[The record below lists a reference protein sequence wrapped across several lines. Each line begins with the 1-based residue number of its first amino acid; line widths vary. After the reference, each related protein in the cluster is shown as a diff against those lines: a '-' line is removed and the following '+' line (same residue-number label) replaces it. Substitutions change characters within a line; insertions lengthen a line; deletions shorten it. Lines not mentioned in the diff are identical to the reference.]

1 MGRTYLNN
9 CELLT
14 PGGTNEDRIK
24 QQGILKYVLWG
35 DNSQLGGG
43 RKRKKKTRKR
53 KKRKYKTLRRRKRNR
68 KHSLKRKKRKRKTRF
83 KK

>member
-1 MGRTYLNN
+1 M
-9 CELLT
+9 LT
-14 PGGTNEDRIK
+14 PGGTNQDRIK
-24 QQGILKYVLWG
+24 QQGILKYVLLG
-35 DNSQLGGG
+35 DASQFRGG